1 MSMRDGKDQHV
12 SAEDADQRMD
22 SAGEIPFSNEEI
34 AAMVRSATRDG
45 TPPPRKLRLMPHY
58 GVWNK
63 LAALL
68 LAAAILF
75 GLLLMMSGMSQTLIS
90 PAVPTMWDFGTAGI
104 HAHPLRALRN
114 GHSDPNANPNGS
126 QPAPWESTP
135 ANSFPGQP
143 TEQP

>member
-1 MSMRDGKDQHV
+1 MSMRNGKDQHF
-12 SAEDADQRMD
+12 SAEEADKRME

-75 GLLLMMSGMSQTLIS
+75 GLLLMMSGMSQALIS
-90 PAVPTMWDFGTAGI
+90 VPTIWDSGTVGT
-104 HAHPLRALRN
+104 HTRALRDWRN
-114 GHSDPNANPNGS
+114 GDSNSFAIPNGS

-135 ANSFPGQP
+135 ANPFPGHP
-143 TEQP
+143 AEQP

>member
-1 MSMRDGKDQHV
+1 MSMRNGKDQHV
-12 SAEDADQRMD
+12 SVEDADERMD

-34 AAMVRSATRDG
+34 AAMVRSATHDG

-68 LAAAILF
+68 LATAILF
-75 GLLLMMSGMSQTLIS
+75 GLCLLMSVQGMRITFSDRAAIRNS
-90 PAVPTMWDFGTAGI
+90 ETAGI

-114 GHSDPNANPNGS
+114 GHSDPNPNGS

-135 ANSFPGQP
+135 ANSFPGHP

>member
-1 MSMRDGKDQHV
+1 MSMRNGKDQHL
-12 SAEDADQRMD
+12 SAEEADKRME

-75 GLLLMMSGMSQTLIS
+75 GLLLMMSVQGRSIAFSGPVDPKALE
-90 PAVPTMWDFGTAGI
+90 AALE
-104 HAHPLRALRN
+104 ALRASSN
-114 GHSDPNANPNGS
+114 GDSNSLANPNGS
-126 QPAPWESTP
+126 QPAPWESNP
-135 ANSFPGQP
+135 SNPFPGHP